1 MKVSEVKI
9 GMKVNI
15 PTTKLGMI
23 SYRSAVIEATKHPFL
38 YVVGFAN
45 IDGNRVVILS
55 NVEFDR
61 ERGGDPFFASE
72 LTQFGDTGRKVG
84 SIVQIRTNLSAG
96 QSYDTGVH
104 FARSMVPY
112 MGRVTTI
119 TLVRDN
125 GLGYELDIDG
135 GFWNWSPSMVE
146 DVVEI
151 ESYECIKAFPG
162 TKVGDV
168 ILSSTHP
175 QEYFT
180 SDYFKPVV
188 PNILPKYDLQEYE
201 MEIVGNSV
209 KWGCKT
215 FTKKQIKQVINF
227 VSEFNSMDLHIGIK
241 YNKEYEEINVDK
253 LQAIYDSL
261 K

>member
-15 PTTKLGMI
+15 PTTKLGESI
-23 SYRSAVIEATKHPFL
+23 FYSAVVAATKQPFL
-38 YVVGFAN
+38 YVVGFTN
-45 IDGNRVVILS
+45 IDGKRVVALGDDK
-55 NVEFDR
+55 FDR
-61 ERGGDPFFASE
+61 GRGDYFFASE
-72 LTQFGDTGRKVG
+72 LTQYEDTERKVG
-84 SIVQIRTNLSAG
+84 STVRIRTDLVTEN
-96 QSYDTGVH
+96 QYDDGIH
-104 FARSMVPY
+104 FTHSMKVY
-112 MGRVTTI
+112 KGRVATI
-119 TLVRDN
+119 TFVRDN

-135 GFWNWSPSMVE
+135 QCWNWSPSMVE
-146 DVVEI
+146 DVEI

-168 ILSSTHP
+168 ILSRNYP

-188 PNILPKYDLQEYE
+188 PNILPKYDLQGYE
-201 MEIVGNSV
+201 MEIVGNCV

-215 FTKKQIKQVINF
+215 FTKKQIGQVIDF
-227 VSEFNSMDLHIGIK
+227 VNEFNSMDLGIGIK
-241 YNKEYEEINVDK
+241 YLKEYEEIDINQ
-253 LQAIYDSL
+253 LQVIYDSI